1 MRQRIHSLMNVLK
14 GMAEVEILATDSKE
28 SYQDNRSFYRKRLE
42 KETNPAIRALLEADC
57 VHLDSVQTSMAS
69 ARTFCLILRQRGEG
83 GFCSL
88 TDDQIQKYTAQFQ
101 EPEQFTGQEPEL
113 KPRMDIFFMEGL

>member
-1 MRQRIHSLMNVLK
+1 MQGLFQPVYVEDGVILCCNEEGKLN
-14 GMAEVEILATDSKE
+14 GMAP
-28 SYQDNRSFYRKRLE
+28 NRWLE
-42 KETNPAIRALLEADC
+42 EDIICGPFFLGGDD
-57 VHLDSVQTSMAS
+57 H
-69 ARTFCLILRQRGEG
+69 EG

-101 EPEQFTGQEPEL
+101 EPEQFTGHEPEL

>member
-1 MRQRIHSLMNVLK
+1 MGDDH
-14 GMAEVEILATDSKE
+14 
-28 SYQDNRSFYRKRLE
+28 
-42 KETNPAIRALLEADC
+42 
-57 VHLDSVQTSMAS
+57 
-69 ARTFCLILRQRGEG
+69 EG

-101 EPEQFTGQEPEL
+101 EPELFTGHEPEL